1 MLTNKPKQCPF
12 KLSMFMKRIWVQVI
26 EFVIISSNGI
36 ESKRKNDILYLKGN
50 ENKRKCEW
58 TSSWITYDTKYTNAF
73 GNTHTMLMESFGAQ
87 MIQNAM

>member
-12 KLSMFMKRIWVQVI
+12 KLSMFTKRIWVQVI
-26 EFVIISSNGI
+26 ECVIISSNGI

-58 TSSWITYDTKYTNAF
+58 PPLVGSLMTP
-73 GNTHTMLMESFGAQ
+73 NTQ
-87 MIQNAM
+87 MP